1 MTTVLLAHGS
11 PDPRHRQGIEEVA
24 DGLRSARPGT
34 PVRLA
39 YLETDEPSAAVL
51 GRDLTGDVVVVPML
65 ITPAYHAR
73 TDVPRAARE
82 LAAGGAQVRVTD
94 PLAPHP
100 LLLDAVV
107 ERLASAGHA
116 PDPGTDV
123 LLVAGGSS
131 DGTAR
136 RSLDELLVDHTP
148 PGRGRWRGTTLR
160 EPEVVA
166 EAVAQAE
173 QAGHRLVVLA
183 FTLAEGVLHDAA
195 ERLAAEHGTDFVRGG
210 LGRTR
215 SVVEL
220 VALRATPA

>member
-11 PDPRHRQGIEEVA
+11 PDPRHGEGIEVVA
-24 DGLRSARPGT
+24 DGLRSARPGAD
-34 PVRLA
+34 VRVA

-51 GRDLTGDVVVVPML
+51 GRELTGDVVVVPML

-73 TDVPRAARE
+73 TDVPRAALE
-82 LAAGGAQVRVTD
+82 LAAGGARVQVAD
-94 PLAPHP
+94 PLAPHA

-107 ERLASAGHA
+107 ERLADAGHA
-116 PDPGTDV
+116 ADPSTDV

-136 RSLDELLVDHTP
+136 RSLDDLLVDHP
-148 PGRGRWRGTTLR
+148 RPDWGRWRGTTLR

-166 EAVAQAE
+166 EAVEGATA
-173 QAGHRLVVLA
+173 AGHRLVVLA

-195 ERLAAEHGTDFVRGG
+195 ERLAGEHGADFVRGG
-210 LGRTR
+210 LGQTR
-215 SVVEL
+215 SVAEL